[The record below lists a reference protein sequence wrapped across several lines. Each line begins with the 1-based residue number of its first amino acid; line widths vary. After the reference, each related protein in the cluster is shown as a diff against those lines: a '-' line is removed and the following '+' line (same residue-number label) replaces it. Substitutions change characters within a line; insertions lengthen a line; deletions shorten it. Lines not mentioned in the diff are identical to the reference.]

1 MAVYQSPWGSLGAW
15 LLPPVLLAFLAV
27 VWIHSRLEHRI
38 QRLRV
43 WRTIKTTN
51 LARHQLDWDALPPFS
66 GEPAFGGDRHFYAGD
81 IDITGR
87 YGLLRL
93 IDTTASNMGQRRLAA
108 WLLDQNDESL
118 GLAPWLTRQGLI
130 RELAALSLFRDRI
143 TLEAALVGKAEISG
157 ERIGQLL
164 EQPVGFKGLL
174 PALWVL
180 GILSVM
186 TAVLLTLT
194 FVMPFPRYWLWS
206 FLLYVIVYLSVLNNT
221 SEVFSRALS
230 LHGGFKTL
238 TAVFRYVEKRRYPTT
253 PILAELCAPFN
264 QHALRP
270 SEATKQVERICAALS
285 IRGFGLAHIIVNALC
300 PWDLWFTHRLE
311 HWRGMVK
318 PYLPNWLDRFAT
330 LDAASALAT
339 FASLHPLFQWPVLQE
354 HMDADGGNGLI
365 AQDLGHPLI
374 KQAFRVSNDVAIRG
388 LGHLVIVTGSNM
400 SGKSSF
406 LRTIGMNICLAQAG
420 GPVCATSFRWSWV
433 RLMCCIRVNDSLEEG
448 ISDLD
453 AEVKRLKRII
463 DAVQDRT
470 APPVLF
476 LIDEIFKGTNNR
488 ERLIGAQAFVK
499 QLVRSNALGF
509 ISTHDLEM
517 TRLKR
522 KCQVLSMC
530 TSVSPSNL
538 DG

>member
-1 MAVYQSPWGSLGAW
+1 MDSDPIYCDRRNSFLRLLKRLERRIDGGARISRRLSYVRLGLFTAVVGCVAVYQSPWGSLGAW

-93 IDTTASNMGQRRLAA
+93 IDTTASNMGQRRLGA

-194 FVMPFPRYWLWS
+194 FVMPFPDIGYGR
-206 FLLYVIVYLSVLNNT
+206 
-221 SEVFSRALS
+221 FSS
-230 LHGGFKTL
+230 M
-238 TAVFRYVEKRRYPTT
+238 
-253 PILAELCAPFN
+253 
-264 QHALRP
+264 
-270 SEATKQVERICAALS
+270 SLS
-285 IRGFGLAHIIVNALC
+285 I
-300 PWDLWFTHRLE
+300 
-311 HWRGMVK
+311 
-318 PYLPNWLDRFAT
+318 
-330 LDAASALAT
+330 
-339 FASLHPLFQWPVLQE
+339 
-354 HMDADGGNGLI
+354 
-365 AQDLGHPLI
+365 
-374 KQAFRVSNDVAIRG
+374 
-388 LGHLVIVTGSNM
+388 
-400 SGKSSF
+400 F
-406 LRTIGMNICLAQAG
+406 L
-420 GPVCATSFRWSWV
+420 S
-433 RLMCCIRVNDSLEEG
+433 
-448 ISDLD
+448 
-453 AEVKRLKRII
+453 
-463 DAVQDRT
+463 
-470 APPVLF
+470 
-476 LIDEIFKGTNNR
+476 
-488 ERLIGAQAFVK
+488 
-499 QLVRSNALGF
+499 
-509 ISTHDLEM
+509 
-517 TRLKR
+517 
-522 KCQVLSMC
+522 
-530 TSVSPSNL
+530 
-538 DG
+538 